1 MTLNKIAEQSYRD
14 AVRRQQNGA
23 DIYINT
29 SEMLKHTA
37 TEVVEATE
45 AYIKWCHCEDYDDSK
60 RRKIDFASELAD
72 IICCVAIIAKSE
84 DIDLDKAVA
93 DCLEKNHKR
102 AKGIGDKK

>member
-14 AVRRQQNGA
+14 AVKRQQNGA
-23 DIYINT
+23 NINVNA

-45 AYIKWCHCEDYDDSK
+45 AYINWCHYENYDDSK
-60 RRKIDFASELAD
+60 RRKIAFASELAD
-72 IICCVAIIAKSE
+72 IICCAAIIAESE

-93 DCLEKNHKR
+93 DCLEKNRKR